1 MKNLFLTWIMAA
13 VLCFSSAVS
22 HAEYGRVPKSEF
34 DPETMKINEE
44 KYLGSPVEKNYAF
57 INEKGREFTLGGM
70 LDRPLILVLSYYSC
84 DGVCSTVNSSL
95 MNALSGIGLK
105 PGLDYRTLTV
115 SFDRNDGLESL
126 AMFKKHLQIPE
137 RLGAAWE
144 LAVAKDYKDIES
156 LTSGLG
162 YNFFWSKRDRIFFHP
177 NVLVFLSPG
186 GRVVRYL
193 YTAGM
198 SNKDV
203 ELSILDASRDQT
215 GKSNIT
221 DLGNSLL
228 IACYSYNFK
237 EGKYSLNYPLFIGA
251 GSLLSGV
258 ALIGISMVV
267 MSRKKR
273 RTLS

>member
-13 VLCFSSAVS
+13 VLCFYSAAC
-22 HAEYGRVPKSEF
+22 HAEYGRIPKSEF
-34 DPETMKINEE
+34 DPETMKIDED
-44 KYLGSPVEKNYAF
+44 KYLGSPVGKNYVF
-57 INEKGREFTLGGM
+57 INEKGGEFTLGDM
-70 LDRPLILVLSYYSC
+70 LDKPLILVLSYYAC
-84 DGVCSTVNSSL
+84 DGVCSTVNTSL
-95 MNALSGIGLK
+95 MSVLSGIGLK
-105 PGLDYRTLTV
+105 PGRDYRALTV

-126 AMFKKHLQIPE
+126 AMFKKHLHIPE

-144 LAVAKDYKDIES
+144 LAIAKDYKDVES
-156 LTSGLG
+156 LTRGLG
-162 YNFFWSKRDRIFFHP
+162 YNFFWSTRDRIFFHP

-186 GRVVRYL
+186 GRVARYL

-221 DLGNSLL
+221 GLGNTLL

-258 ALIGISMVV
+258 ALIGISMII
-267 MSRKKR
+267 MARKKR
-273 RTLS
+273 RALS